1 MVTILDT
8 TDREGEEEV
17 ELTEEQVE
25 EIIEVIEEAEVEEV
39 VEILEEVVVEEVTE
53 EQVEIVQA
61 VVDKVVEEVEDLTVE
76 EQEVVAEVLGF
87 TEVEDVEIVA
97 EAIESDEVVAEA
109 VAIFVEKAVENKDI
123 EDYTLAD
130 VVVEV
135 KVDEFLDNPIGAIVE
150 IDLTDF
156 NVSELGQ
163 DMTNDQREK
172 SKEVVV
178 PVIIASQII
187 ASASVIPV
195 RRVR

>member
-1 MVTILDT
+1 M
-8 TDREGEEEV
+8 
-17 ELTEEQVE
+17 
-25 EIIEVIEEAEVEEV
+25 
-39 VEILEEVVVEEVTE
+39 
-53 EQVEIVQA
+53 
-61 VVDKVVEEVEDLTVE
+61 
-76 EQEVVAEVLGF
+76 LGF
-87 TEVEDVEIVA
+87 TEVEDVEIIA
-97 EAIESDEVVAEA
+97 EAVESDEVVAEA
-109 VAIFVEKAVENKDI
+109 VAVFVEKAVENKDV